1 MRFQCR
7 NRGWRQWHEYL
18 LIEFKTDTSG
28 HAFWL
33 SNQWQVMI
41 WQAKRSYNLSIKY
54 ELVMKMKIR
63 ENMNNIT
70 ITQKYETSQKHQRIS
85 KTQKIRLSKN
95 IGLCREV
102 AENPR
107 FATWSLFKMKDTG
120 QGPIGIFLHHQEVPL
135 SYLEWF
141 FLQLHSVLQ
150 CNIYF
155 SAHPIFLFQ
164 FFEQEAAF

>member
-1 MRFQCR
+1 
-7 NRGWRQWHEYL
+7 
-18 LIEFKTDTSG
+18 
-28 HAFWL
+28 
-33 SNQWQVMI
+33 MI

-107 FATWSLFKMKDTG
+107 FAT
-120 QGPIGIFLHHQEVPL
+120 
-135 SYLEWF
+135 
-141 FLQLHSVLQ
+141 
-150 CNIYF
+150 
-155 SAHPIFLFQ
+155 
-164 FFEQEAAF
+164 